1 MKNKLNG
8 LVNIT
13 QKIKETIMKAMV
25 LYYSKAGQNYSGGNI
40 VNLTKGNTEVVAEY
54 IRDITGAN
62 LFKVEPVNDYPN
74 DYYECTDVA
83 KDELHKNA
91 RPDVKAFAGDLSE
104 YDTVFIGGP
113 IWWGTYP
120 MPMFTVL
127 EQIDWNGKTVMP
139 FSTHEGSGLGNV
151 VADMRRVCAG
161 ANVKSGLSIRGS
173 SVNESKSQIEK
184 WIKSNA

>member
-1 MKNKLNG
+1 MKS
-8 LVNIT
+8 I
-13 QKIKETIMKAMV
+13 V
-25 LYYSKAGQNYSGGNI
+25 LYFSKKGENYSGGSL

-54 IRDITGAN
+54 IRDITGGD
-62 LFKVEPVNDYPN
+62 LFEIKPVNPYPS

-83 KDELHKNA
+83 KDELRKNI
-91 RPDVKAFAGDLSE
+91 RPNVQQMPGDLSE

-127 EQIDWNGKTVMP
+127 EKIDWTGKTVMP

-151 VADMRRVCAG
+151 ERDMKKLCAG
-161 ANVKSGLSIRGS
+161 ANVKPGLAIYGS
-173 SVNESKSQIEK
+173 SVASAKSDVEK
-184 WIKSNA
+184 WVNKNLK